1 MSHTARSERPI
12 RRWISW
18 VRPEGLPSFTSR
30 RMRSGELPGSIEYSA
45 VTQPLPLPRIQRG
58 TSSSIDAVHSTWV
71 PPKVTR
77 HEPDD
82 IVVKSRSKLIGRS
95 WSGWRPSGRGV
106 VMAASSQPPRPR
118 TRPASHPAR

>member
-1 MSHTARSERPI
+1 M
-12 RRWISW
+12 
-18 VRPEGLPSFTSR
+18 
-30 RMRSGELPGSIEYSA
+30 PGSIEYSA

-82 IVVKSRSKLIGRS
+82 IVGEVALEGDRAELVGLAAVGPGRRS
-95 WSGWRPSGRGV
+95 WPH
-106 VMAASSQPPRPR
+106 PRSLPGPGDI
-118 TRPASHPAR
+118 T

>member
-1 MSHTARSERPI
+1 M
-12 RRWISW
+12 
-18 VRPEGLPSFTSR
+18 
-30 RMRSGELPGSIEYSA
+30 
-45 VTQPLPLPRIQRG
+45 TQPLPLPRIQRG

-95 WSGWRPSGRGV
+95 SSGWRPSGRV
-106 VMAASSQPPRPR
+106 AVMAASSQPPRR
-118 TRPASHPAR
+118 AAEPASPAR